1 MPKFG
6 SIDLEIIHLGIN
18 GSFNENDIEESEL
31 NRLGVGR
38 ILDAL
43 ASLKDRKLINLNEDG
58 SFEITKLA
66 RNYLWDKDIPLWGK
80 ILRLLE
86 IKSFPLEEIEKFLK
100 ESKENISKE
109 LESLRKK
116 QLVLMS
122 PIRKDEKLIRTYE
135 ILPDGKELLEKT
147 KIEGFNDTAGETSNQ
162 NMEILDTIDQ
172 IISDI
177 SNQDINQKNKENII
191 SRLQNLKE
199 KIKI

>member
-43 ASLKDRKLINLNEDG
+43 ASLKDRKLISLNKDG

-66 RNYLWDKDIPLWGK
+66 RNYLWGKDIPLWGK

-86 IKSFPLEEIEKFLK
+86 IKSFPLEMIEKFLK
-100 ESKENISKE
+100 ESKENISNE
-109 LESLRKK
+109 LENLRKK

-122 PIRKDEKLIRTYE
+122 PIRKDEKLIRMYE
-135 ILPDGKELLEKT
+135 ILPDGKEVLEKT
-147 KIEGFNDTAGETSNQ
+147 KIDGFNDIIGKTSNQ
-162 NMEILDTIDQ
+162 DIEILDTIDQ

-177 SNQDINQKNKENII
+177 SNQDINQENKVNII

-199 KIKI
+199 KIRI